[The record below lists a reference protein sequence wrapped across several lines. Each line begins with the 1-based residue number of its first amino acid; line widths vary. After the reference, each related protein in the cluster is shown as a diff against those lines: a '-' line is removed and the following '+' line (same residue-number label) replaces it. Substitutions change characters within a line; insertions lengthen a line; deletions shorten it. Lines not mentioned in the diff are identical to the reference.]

1 MQNIVRVFVIP
12 LLALSLGVQGSALA
26 GTVGTEAM
34 LAESAPQSEARATV
48 DAELA
53 REEVRSQMAAM
64 GVDPEAV
71 DARLAALSDDE
82 MAELADNIE
91 SAPAGGSVIAVVGV
105 VFVVLLIL
113 EAVGVTDVF
122 KGI

>member
-1 MQNIVRVFVIP
+1 MQNIVRIFVIP
-12 LLALSLGVQGSALA
+12 FLALSLGVQGSALA

-53 REEVRSQMAAM
+53 REEVRNQMAAM

>member
-1 MQNIVRVFVIP
+1 MHHILRVFVIP
-12 LLALSLGVQGSALA
+12 LLALSLGMQGSALA

-53 REEVRSQMAAM
+53 RQEVRSQMAAM
-64 GVDPEAV
+64 GVDPAAV

-82 MAELADNIE
+82 MAELANNIE
-91 SAPAGGSVIAVVGV
+91 SAPAGGSVIGVVGV

-113 EAVGVTDVF
+113 EAVGVIDVF

>member
-105 VFVVLLIL
+105 VFIVLLIL

>member
-12 LLALSLGVQGSALA
+12 LLALSLGIQGSALA